1 MTRMA
6 GAMTR
11 RRFAAAPAD
20 ARAKFAASVA
30 KRLERYADGEGVTY
44 PEETQVLTARV
55 H

>member
-1 MTRMA
+1 VEHLA
-6 GAMTR
+6 GSPVAQTI
-11 RRFAAAPAD
+11 AAAPAD